1 MTPPA
6 FTLDE
11 LARRTTDAEAAFV
24 ALFPHPAL
32 VLASRV
38 TVPATRDAPGG
49 APEEDP
55 FRTGRCENPFR
66 MGYREKKTERSVGV
80 RDLLDTTRTDE
91 RRSDEG
97 PTPRQGAV
105 VGGFELGGESQVL
118 FLAKSERNPFAHMIT
133 VGRASNNDLVFAQPT
148 ISKLHAYFRGSP
160 SGWTLTDQKS
170 TNGTFLEETALVP
183 GNAVALGD
191 GVALRFGLDL
201 RARFF
206 SASGLFQLLQRAFR
220 GTGRDATRAADA

>member
-6 FTLDE
+6 LTLDG
-11 LARRTTDAEAAFV
+11 LARQMTGTEASFV
-24 ALFPHPAL
+24 AVFPYPAL

-38 TVPATRDAPGG
+38 MLPAPTRDAAAAG
-49 APEEDP
+49 AHEEDP

-66 MGYREKKTERSVGV
+66 MGYREKKTELSVGL
-80 RDLLDTTRTDE
+80 RDLLETARSDE
-91 RRSDEG
+91 RRSD
-97 PTPRQGAV
+97 PTPRQAEA

-118 FLAKSERNPFAHMIT
+118 FVAKSERNPFAHMIT

-220 GTGRDATRAADA
+220 GAGRDATRNAR